1 MIDPGQDK
9 TGKKIAP
16 VVKDYDDMSKDTD
29 VNFTITFAKGQLA
42 ELEKVKDDNG
52 CNGVD
57 KLLKLY
63 TTNTNT
69 NMHLFDANDKL
80 KKYSKVEE
88 IIDDYFVTRLDMYIK
103 RKEYMIRAL
112 EKELLL
118 LSNRAKYIKEN
129 LDGTIDLRKKTKE
142 AVTEMLTNKNYDIMD
157 NDVDYKYLTKMTM
170 DSVTEENVQKLFGE
184 RENKSAEL
192 NIIKSTTINQ
202 MWTRELDN
210 LRVEYLEYKEHRQ
223 RLMDGGEAKKKVIVK
238 KKLVKV

>member
-1 MIDPGQDK
+1 
-9 TGKKIAP
+9 
-16 VVKDYDDMSKDTD
+16 
-29 VNFTITFAKGQLA
+29 
-42 ELEKVKDDNG
+42 
-52 CNGVD
+52 
-57 KLLKLY
+57 
-63 TTNTNT
+63 
-69 NMHLFDANDKL
+69 MHLFDANDKL

-142 AVTEMLTNKNYDIMD
+142 VVTEMLTNKNYDIMD

>member
-1 MIDPGQDK
+1 
-9 TGKKIAP
+9 
-16 VVKDYDDMSKDTD
+16 
-29 VNFTITFAKGQLA
+29 
-42 ELEKVKDDNG
+42 
-52 CNGVD
+52 
-57 KLLKLY
+57 
-63 TTNTNT
+63 
-69 NMHLFDANDKL
+69 
-80 KKYSKVEE
+80 
-88 IIDDYFVTRLDMYIK
+88 
-103 RKEYMIRAL
+103 MIRAL

-142 AVTEMLTNKNYDIMD
+142 VVTEMLTNKSYDIMD
-157 NDVDYKYLTKMTM
+157 NDADYKYLTKMTM

-210 LRVEYLEYKEHRQ
+210 LRVEYLEYKEQRQ

-238 KKLVKV
+238 KKLVKVA